1 MIEQPPNDR
10 PIDLTALWLFLVG
23 VFVIESVLRV
33 LPEGYMTRT
42 LQHRAEEIRYLP
54 ATSIQVMGDSVSS
67 AIRVRQLE
75 DILGHGYEVSNY
87 SLPGTSPMF
96 NYFVLQRQISAGEAP
111 KLIVFAPHPCTWGDP
126 FTDRF
131 LARFANPRE
140 AAQLLRDGV
149 QFDDWLY
156 GLLCRASY
164 TLRYREDIYVAL
176 NKGDRGFFQ
185 TWQKPVSSVQ
195 NTRAKVSPEEQAPPL
210 PPERKLDPRQL
221 PPSLTR
227 PITIHR
233 DNEFYFDRFCELAA
247 RHHIEIVWLT
257 LPEAQVFRDEFPG
270 PERTAAYAPFVARM
284 SARHPNLHVISSEIP
299 VLPDRCFNDPWHMNA
314 YGAWT
319 FSDKAGRQLADW
331 LAQHGSGIKP

>member
-1 MIEQPPNDR
+1 MEVPANDR
-10 PIDLTALWLFLVG
+10 PVNLTALWLFLVA
-23 VFVIESVLRV
+23 VLVIESAARL

-54 ATSIQVMGDSVSS
+54 ATSIQIMGDSVSS
-67 AIRVRQLE
+67 AIRARQIE
-75 DILGHGYEVSNY
+75 DILGPGYEVSNY

-96 NYFVLQRQISAGEAP
+96 NYFALRRQLASGHAP
-111 KLIVFAPHPCTWGDP
+111 KLIVFAPHPCTWSDP
-126 FTDRF
+126 FSDRF

-140 AAQLLRDGV
+140 AMQLLRDGV
-149 QFDDWLY
+149 RFDDWLY
-156 GLLCRASY
+156 GLLCRGSY

-195 NTRAKVSPEEQAPPL
+195 NTSAKVSPAERAPAV
-210 PPERKLDPRQL
+210 PPDRRLDPRQL

-227 PITIHR
+227 PIVIHR
-233 DNEFYFDRFCELAA
+233 DNEFYFERFCELAA
-247 RHHIEIVWLT
+247 KHGIKIVWLT

-270 PERTAAYAPFVARM
+270 PERTAAYAPFVERM
-284 SARHPNLHVISSEIP
+284 KARHPNLFPISSEIP
-299 VLPDRCFNDPWHMNA
+299 VLPDSYFSDPWHMNA

-319 FSDKAGRQLADW
+319 FSNRAGHQLAEW
-331 LAQHGSGIKP
+331 LASTGALKRP